1 MAPSNPC
8 GEVKPRLVLAGLGH
22 SHLFILEAAIH
33 GRLPECDLVVCTGEP
48 YHVYS
53 GMVPGW
59 LGGRY
64 AADEV
69 FLPVGPLVKAAGA
82 TWRQAH
88 VADLDP
94 VARTVTLAD
103 GSTEP
108 YDLCSVAVGSIPTGL
123 DLPGAR
129 EHAVPLKPLDNIR
142 QIVLRLEAL
151 AASGGGNVVVVG
163 GGVAGVEIAFG
174 VAARLKLLGAG
185 DRVTVRLV
193 GREPRPA
200 MDRGTRVIRR
210 VQRALVR
217 NGITYMPNTEVVAIT
232 PSSVETAV
240 GTLPADLV
248 IWATGP
254 AAPPWLSQT
263 GLKTD
268 ERGFLLVD
276 DHLRSIGMP
285 DVLAAG
291 DCATLD
297 SHRGTD
303 KAGVYAVRMG
313 PRLVELIQHALG
325 GAPLPKPYTP
335 QRNWLALLNTGDGRA
350 IASRNGFALEGEWAM
365 KWKDRIDREFMARFR
380 EVVGRRS

>member
-1 MAPSNPC
+1 VP
-8 GEVKPRLVLAGLGH
+8 PRLVLAGLGH
-22 SHLFILEAAIH
+22 SHLFILEAAIQ

-48 YHVYS
+48 HHVYS

-69 FLPVGPLVKAAGA
+69 FLPVAPLVKAAGA

-88 VADLDP
+88 VTGLDP
-94 VARTVTLAD
+94 VARTVTLTD

-108 YDLCSVAVGSIPTGL
+108 YDLCSVAVGSVPTGL

-151 AASGGGNVVVVG
+151 ASSGGGNVVVVG

-174 VAARLKLLGAG
+174 VAARLRLLGAHG
-185 DRVTVRLV
+185 TVPVHIV
-193 GREPRPA
+193 GREPAAA
-200 MDRGTRVIRR
+200 MDRGARVIRR
-210 VQRALVR
+210 VQKALNR
-217 NGITYMPNTEVVAIT
+217 NGITYLPSTEVIAIT
-232 PSSVETAV
+232 PSSVETAA
-240 GTLPADLV
+240 GALPADLV

-254 AAPPWLSQT
+254 AAPAWLAET
-263 GLKTD
+263 GLATD

-276 DHLRSIGMP
+276 GHLRSVGRP
-285 DVLAAG
+285 DVLGAG
-291 DCATLD
+291 DCATLA

-313 PRLVELIQHALG
+313 PRLVELIRHALG
-325 GAPLPKPYTP
+325 EAPRPKPYTP
-335 QRNWLALLNTGDGRA
+335 QRHWLALLNTGDGRA

-365 KWKDRIDREFMARFR
+365 KWKDRIDREFMGRFR
-380 EVVGRRS
+380 GVVSR

>member
-1 MAPSNPC
+1 M
-8 GEVKPRLVLAGLGH
+8 LAGLGH
-22 SHLFILEAAIH
+22 SHLFILEAAIQ
-33 GRLPECDLVVCTGEP
+33 GRLPDCDVVVCTGEP

-64 AADEV
+64 QADEV
-69 FLPVGPLVKAAGA
+69 FLPVLPLMKAAGA
-82 TWRQAH
+82 TWRQSH
-88 VADLDP
+88 VTGLDP
-94 VARTVTLAD
+94 IARTLILAD

-151 AASGGGNVVVVG
+151 VASGGGDVVVVG

-174 VAARLKLLGAG
+174 VAARLRLLGAG
-185 DRVTVRLV
+185 ETVTVRVV
-193 GREPRPA
+193 GREPAPA
-200 MDRGTRVIRR
+200 MDRGGRVILR
-210 VQRALVR
+210 VQRALAR
-217 NGITYMPNTEVVAIT
+217 NGITYTANTEVTGIT
-232 PSSVETAV
+232 TDSVQTTA
-240 GTLPADLV
+240 GALPADLV

-254 AAPPWLSQT
+254 AAPPWLAET
-263 GLKTD
+263 GLATD
-268 ERGFLLVD
+268 DRGFLLVD
-276 DHLRSIGMP
+276 DHLRSVRMP

-297 SHRGTD
+297 SHRSTD

-313 PRLVELIQHALG
+313 PRLVELISHALG
-325 GAPLPKPYTP
+325 GGPLPKPYTP
-335 QRNWLALLNTGDGRA
+335 QRHWLALLNTGDGRA

-365 KWKDRIDREFMARFR
+365 RWKDRIDREFMGRFHPAP
-380 EVVGRRS
+380 